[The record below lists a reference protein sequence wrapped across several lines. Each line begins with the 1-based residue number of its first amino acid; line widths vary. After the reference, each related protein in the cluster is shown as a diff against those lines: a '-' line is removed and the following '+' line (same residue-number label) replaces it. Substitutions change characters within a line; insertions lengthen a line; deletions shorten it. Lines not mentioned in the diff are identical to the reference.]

1 VRQPVTGWPRL
12 MKTESIEA
20 PLEFTIV

>member
-12 MKTESIEA
+12 LRNESIEG
-20 PLEFTIV
+20 PLHFQVQ